1 MLQIPGE
8 AVLQVEASPL
18 LSATR
23 ALLLVCPKCLAS
35 FRKAIL
41 AAAKHPPGMQGRAR
55 FNLGE
60 NQMCFEFQEPALD
73 LAELGAKCRGLR
85 HEETIQR
92 QKEGLVELR
101 ERIKLLEKMQS
112 SSKCTTMCF

>member
-1 MLQIPGE
+1 M
-8 AVLQVEASPL
+8 
-18 LSATR
+18 
-23 ALLLVCPKCLAS
+23 
-35 FRKAIL
+35 
-41 AAAKHPPGMQGRAR
+41 
-55 FNLGE
+55 
-60 NQMCFEFQEPALD
+60 D

-112 SSKCTTMCF
+112 SSKCSMMCFY

>member
-1 MLQIPGE
+1 MLQ
-8 AVLQVEASPL
+8 VKASPL
-18 LSATR
+18 LSAIR
-23 ALLLVCPKCLAS
+23 ALLLVCPKCPAS
-35 FRKAIL
+35 FRKVVL
-41 AAAKHPPGMQGRAR
+41 AAAKHPLGRQGSVR
-55 FNLGE
+55 FSLGE

-112 SSKCTTMCF
+112 SSKCSMMCFY